1 MWLRVLRSL
10 SVRLARMERA
20 GDQGPELAAAF
31 DDPPV
36 ALAEEG
42 IGLRRGGRDLAQGA
56 LDLLPLP
63 VLPERFFAP
72 DWMVRGDSF
81 ARDTRC
87 PGVGKTLISSPISAR
102 MAWAAWR
109 PMPGTSS
116 R

>member
-63 VLPERFFAP
+63 VLPERFFGPVTPAASAP
-72 DWMVRGDSF
+72 RAAGM
-81 ARDTRC
+81 AA
-87 PGVGKTLISSPISAR
+87 ISSSIRVVRASIWAVSA
-102 MAWAAWR
+102 
-109 PMPGTSS
+109 SY
-116 R
+116 